1 MRRFLRAVLLLGWAS
16 ACTVRGVVI
25 APWCEPNQRLA
36 IVAQSVP
43 TAVAVPCIAQMP
55 AGWSAGG
62 VEVETG
68 RTRFWLN
75 SDRAGDHAV
84 EIQLAATCDIDG
96 ATATARELDWVQ
108 RYERSDQMAGR
119 LHLTV
124 LEVFDGGCIST
135 SLDLPVGSADMLAAE
150 ALDAA
155 SLYPREELR
164 AEMLERSGVDI
175 GPAQP

>member
-1 MRRFLRAVLLLGWAS
+1 MRRLLCAVLLLASAS

-43 TAVAVPCIAQMP
+43 TAAAVPCIARMP

-84 EIQLAATCDIDG
+84 EIQLTATCDTKG
-96 ATATARELDWVQ
+96 ATATLRELDWVQ
-108 RYERSDQMAGR
+108 RYERSEEQGGR
-119 LHLTV
+119 LRLTV

-135 SLDLPVGSADMLAAE
+135 SLDLPAGSADLLAAE

-155 SLYPREELR
+155 SLYSREELR

-175 GPAQP
+175 GPAKP